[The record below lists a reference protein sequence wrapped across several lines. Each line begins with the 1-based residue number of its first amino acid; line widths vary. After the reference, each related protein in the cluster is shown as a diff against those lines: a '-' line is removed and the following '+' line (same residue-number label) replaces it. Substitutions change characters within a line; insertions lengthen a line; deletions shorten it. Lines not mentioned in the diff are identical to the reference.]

1 MTDNQIERIAKN
13 LGVSLDEAREI
24 AESDRRIDKGENP
37 FPLSPEQEKASKK
50 ARSVAKSPTAYS
62 FTKRERKA
70 DNLKAE
76 ILQDLMVGI
85 IADITII
92 NPEREF
98 EFMVDG
104 RKFKVVLSCPRK

>member
-1 MTDNQIERIAKN
+1 MSNQIEN
-13 LGVSLDEAREI
+13 LVRVLGISVDEAKEI
-24 AESDRRIDKGENP
+24 VEADHRIDKGENP

-50 ARSVAKSPTAYS
+50 ARSVAKSPTTYS

-76 ILQDLMVGI
+76 ILQNLMVGI
-85 IADITII
+85 IADITVI

-98 EFMVDG
+98 EFVVDG